1 MYFLLL
7 NCYVFPI
14 VDYSCALIA
23 DILLQGHLYIS
34 PNYFA
39 FYSNVFGYVTKIL
52 IPTSSVVQITK
63 EKTAYMFPNAIGV
76 TTLDDRHVFGSFLS
90 RENAFQLMNSVWKK
104 NTESVAPV
112 EGEPATDAPDIEV
125 SEYSLDSSSID
136 ETPAEEVVVP
146 IKVPYQGDILLLNT
160 IIPQASKVELEKPGA
175 IEDKIVENVAL
186 VETVEPQRSESI
198 FVNISNIPYKIL
210 NDFHL
215 LYIGIAIAVLLAL
228 FSGVL
233 LLKINTFQTRQ
244 ELHSGSH
251 ILNNN
256 QETSVYTEWIKYQS
270 QIQAKNIQEA
280 SQILN
285 QNLAEVIK
293 VRKNLEELQNLLHNS
308 FAKYPNPNER
318 QKQEF

>member
-1 MYFLLL
+1 M
-7 NCYVFPI
+7 
-14 VDYSCALIA
+14 IA

-112 EGEPATDAPDIEV
+112 EGEPTTDAPDIEV

-136 ETPAEEVVVP
+136 ETPAEEAVVP
-146 IKVPYQGDILLLNT
+146 IIIPCQEDILLLNT
-160 IIPQASKVELEKPGA
+160 INPHASKFELEKPGA
-175 IEDKIVENVAL
+175 NEENIENIENVAL
-186 VETVEPQRSESI
+186 VENIQPPQRSESI
-198 FVNISNIPYKIL
+198 FVNITNIPYKL
-210 NDFHL
+210 MNDFHL

-233 LLKINTFQTRQ
+233 LLKINTFQSRQ
-244 ELHSGSH
+244 EIHSGGH

-256 QETSVYTEWIKYQS
+256 QDTRIYTDWIKYQS
-270 QIQAKNIQEA
+270 QIQAKNMQEA

-308 FAKYPNPNER
+308 FAKYPYPNER

>member
-1 MYFLLL
+1 MVFYIVLFFLL
-7 NCYVFPI
+7 
-14 VDYSCALIA
+14 DYSCALIA

-39 FYSNVFGYVTKIL
+39 FYSNVFGYVTKLL

-104 NTESVAPV
+104 NTESVVPV
-112 EGEPATDAPDIEV
+112 EGEPATDAIDIEV

-136 ETPAEEVVVP
+136 ETPAEEAVVP
-146 IKVPYQGDILLLNT
+146 IKILCPADILLLNT
-160 IIPQASKVELEKPGA
+160 SNPQTSKVELEKPGA
-175 IEDKIVENVAL
+175 NEENIVENLAL
-186 VETVEPQRSESI
+186 VETVEPRRTESI
-198 FVNISNIPYKIL
+198 FMNISNIPYKL
-210 NDFHL
+210 MNYFHL

-244 ELHSGSH
+244 EMHSGGH

-256 QETSVYTEWIKYQS
+256 HQDTSVYSEWIKYQS

-293 VRKNLEELQNLLHNS
+293 VRKNLEELQHLLHNS